1 MMILKIR
8 YEEFFLIFCYILFD
22 KMILDFFDI
31 FFILSKLCNIVFQDN
46 NEKKDDK
53 KKDKDKKEEIFN
65 VDLFMQQ
72 GRF

>member
-1 MMILKIR
+1 MKR
-8 YEEFFLIFCYILFD
+8 VFFNFLLYFD

-31 FFILSKLCNIVFQDN
+31 FFILSKLCYIVFQDN